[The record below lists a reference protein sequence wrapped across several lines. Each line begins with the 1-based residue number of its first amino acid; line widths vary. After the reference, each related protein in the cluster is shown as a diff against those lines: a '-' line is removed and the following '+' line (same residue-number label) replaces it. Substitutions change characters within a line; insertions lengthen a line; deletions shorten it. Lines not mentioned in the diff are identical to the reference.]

1 MSNIDK
7 WNIIVSQYNK
17 NLNSEEKIIQSNW
30 ELLFSSIFNYSDS
43 DIIPQAPVQMGVA
56 TKYVD
61 ILIQQDR
68 EDLFVV
74 ELKKH
79 ALSQHDGQAQL
90 FSYLKQSNN
99 DIGILVCDK
108 LYIYDFDYTKKD
120 NNYSFV
126 EIDFIKNNPDGEKFI
141 ELFMSNDFDKQKI
154 RDFIRNKN
162 QSQNNA
168 NLISKELSTDSV
180 LQILKAHFS
189 QKYPIEDVEKVLS
202 GYRIE
207 ICLKSAVA
215 PQVPKK
221 IVPPVLGGVVS
232 PGFVKGKDFTQY
244 LLNGTPTGG
253 KGSTVYAAV
262 NNYVRNYS
270 DITLQELQTVFPD
283 DAAKP
288 GFGKMLR
295 LVEDVTPEQWSRSRF
310 NRNPIIL
317 SNGQQIVISTQ
328 WKPDNMQ
335 SFIEYAKRAGLD
347 IKPLS

>member
-1 MSNIDK
+1 MISRE
-7 WNIIVSQYNK
+7 
-17 NLNSEEKIIQSNW
+17 LNTE
-30 ELLFSSIFNYSDS
+30 
-43 DIIPQAPVQMGVA
+43 
-56 TKYVD
+56 
-61 ILIQQDR
+61 
-68 EDLFVV
+68 
-74 ELKKH
+74 
-79 ALSQHDGQAQL
+79 
-90 FSYLKQSNN
+90 
-99 DIGILVCDK
+99 
-108 LYIYDFDYTKKD
+108 
-120 NNYSFV
+120 
-126 EIDFIKNNPDGEKFI
+126 
-141 ELFMSNDFDKQKI
+141 
-154 RDFIRNKN
+154 
-162 QSQNNA
+162 
-168 NLISKELSTDSV
+168 SV

-215 PQVPKK
+215 PQGPKT
-221 IVPPVLGGVVS
+221 IVPPVLGGVIS

-244 LLNGTPTGG
+244 LLNGTLTGG

-262 NNYVRNYS
+262 KNYVRNHS

-328 WKPDNMQ
+328 WKPENMQ

>member
-1 MSNIDK
+1 MSNLDK

-56 TKYVD
+56 TKYAD
-61 ILIQQDR
+61 ILIRQGR

-90 FSYLKQSNN
+90 FSYLKQLNN
-99 DIGILVCDK
+99 EIGILVCDK

-120 NNYSFV
+120 KNYSFV
-126 EIDFIKNNPDGEKFI
+126 EIDFVKDNPDGEKFI
-141 ELFMSNDFDKQKI
+141 ELFMSSNFDKQKI

-168 NLISKELSTDSV
+168 NLISRELNTESV

-207 ICLKSAVA
+207 ICLKSAVV
-215 PQVPKK
+215 PQFPKT
-221 IVPPVLGGVVS
+221 IVPPVLGGITG
-232 PGFVKGKDFTQY
+232 PGLIKGKDFTQY

-253 KGSTVYAAV
+253 KGPTVLAAV
-262 NNYVRNYS
+262 KLYVNKHP
-270 DITLQELQTVFPD
+270 DITLSQLQNVFPD
-283 DAAKP
+283 DAARP
-288 GFGKMLR
+288 GFNKMLR
-295 LVEDVTPEQWSRSRF
+295 RIEEIEIKDKNRF
-310 NRNPIIL
+310 KYL
-317 SNGQQIVISTQ
+317 FLTDGTQVGVSSQ
-328 WKPDNMQ
+328 WKPENMQ